1 MGPAVLGAVASLF
14 GSAFQASNQNK
25 AIDKQ
30 IAAQREQQDRAARY
44 NMQLAQY
51 QNSANIAQ
59 WHRENA
65 YNDPSAQMARY
76 RAAGLNPDLI
86 YGNGANSV
94 SAQSPMMTSG
104 EPMQPMDMS
113 AIGQRRSP
121 IGDALSAIPASIG
134 AAKTMFEAYKA
145 RKDVDSVQQDVISKQ
160 LDNAIKSGTKDAI
173 IKGAYLE
180 LGLKTSQLKLNG
192 KQIEKVSHEIGV
204 LDSTASKLV
213 AEVDKVKAETASMK
227 QDVIFKKIQNYYA
240 DRSQQLQL
248 AKLASEVGLTLAQTR
263 EIMTLLS
270 AKLLNIQAD
279 TRLKN
284 SAASLNKVMADK
296 VGVEIDGITI
306 QNGILALDFESRSID
321 YDNKIASNAVR
332 WKLNNWDIPGVLSK
346 PGALLDF
353 ATESF
358 GRIF

>member
-1 MGPAVLGAVASLF
+1 MGPAALGAVASLF

-59 WHRENA
+59 WDRENA

-104 EPMQPMDMS
+104 DSMQPMDMS

-121 IGDALSAIPASIG
+121 IGDALSAVPASIG
-134 AAKTMFEAYKA
+134 AAKAMFEAYKA

-160 LDNAIKSGTKDAI
+160 LDNAIKAGTKDAI
-173 IKGAYLE
+173 IKGAYLD
-180 LGLKTSQLKLNG
+180 LSLKTSQIGNNE
-192 KQIEKVSHEIGV
+192 KQIEKISHEIGV
-204 LDSTASKLV
+204 LDSTAAKLA
-213 AEVDKVKAETASMK
+213 AEVDKVKAETASMNE
-227 QDVIFKKIQNYYA
+227 DVVFKKIQNVYA
-240 DRSQQLQL
+240 DKSHQLQL
-248 AKLASEVGLTLAQTR
+248 KKLSSEIGLNLVQTR
-263 EIMTLLS
+263 EIMTLLT
-270 AKLLNIQAD
+270 ARLLNIQAD
-279 TRLKN
+279 TYNKH
-284 SAASLNKVMADK
+284 SSTALNNNILMG
-296 VGVEIDGITI
+296 VGY
-306 QNGILALDFESRSID
+306 QNGKLAIEVDKMGDRYRTYQSME
-321 YDNKIASNAVR
+321 K
-332 WKLNNWDIPGVLSK
+332 
-346 PGALLDF
+346 
-353 ATESF
+353 F
-358 GRIF
+358 GRVLEYASQFLPFVGSGRD